1 MTKIYIAGVLF
12 LLSSCTLFPY
22 DETVTYARGYL
33 FGFEGDIVLEE
44 EYEDRQFSFLN
55 LKIGRSPSINMVLA
69 YADDGRQEWRS
80 NDDLRLFTRDGIIE
94 KSVGLNS
101 DIDVKYENAFISLT
115 NPDLRQSPLE
125 IELIKEAPITFN
137 YLGEDVEALYKAYRD
152 NVPSIGWEQI
162 VEVISKDNVPLRT
175 IQQLNPLMPKTRI
188 DFYFKFKQKK
198 GGIKPPLNN

>member
-1 MTKIYIAGVLF
+1 MTKIYIAGILLF
-12 LLSSCTLFPY
+12 LSSCTLFPY
-22 DETVTYARGYL
+22 DETITYARGYL
-33 FGFEGDIVLEE
+33 FGFDGDIVLEE
-44 EYEDRQFSFLN
+44 EYAERQFSFLN

-69 YADDGRQEWRS
+69 YVDDGRQEWRS
-80 NDDLRLFTRDGIIE
+80 NDDLRLFTRDGRIE

-137 YLGEDVEALYKAYRD
+137 YLGEDVEALYKAYRY

-198 GGIKPPLNN
+198 EA

>member
-1 MTKIYIAGVLF
+1 MTKIYTAGVLLF
-12 LLSSCTLFPY
+12 LSSCTLFPY
-22 DETVTYARGYL
+22 DETVTYASGYL

-44 EYEDRQFSFLN
+44 EYEERKFSFLN

-69 YADDGRQEWRS
+69 YVDDGRQEWRS
-80 NDDLRLFTRDGIIE
+80 NDDLRLFTRDGRIE

-101 DIDVKYENAFISLT
+101 DINVEYENAFISLT
-115 NPDLRQSPLE
+115 NPNLRQSPLE

-137 YLGEDVEALYKAYRD
+137 YLGEDVEALYKAYRY

-198 GGIKPPLNN
+198 EA

>member
-1 MTKIYIAGVLF
+1 MTKIYTAGVLLF
-12 LLSSCTLFPY
+12 LSSCTLFPY
-22 DETVTYARGYL
+22 DETVTYASGYL

-44 EYEDRQFSFLN
+44 EYEERKFSFLN

-69 YADDGRQEWRS
+69 YVDDGRQEWRS
-80 NDDLRLFTRDGIIE
+80 NDDLRLFTRDGRIE

-137 YLGEDVEALYKAYRD
+137 YLGEDVEALYKAYRY

-198 GGIKPPLNN
+198 EA

>member
-1 MTKIYIAGVLF
+1 MTKIYTAGVLLF
-12 LLSSCTLFPY
+12 LSSCTLFPY
-22 DETVTYARGYL
+22 DETVTYASGYL

-44 EYEDRQFSFLN
+44 EYEERKFSFLN

-69 YADDGRQEWRS
+69 YVDDGRQEWRS

-137 YLGEDVEALYKAYRD
+137 YLGEDVEALYKAYRY

-198 GGIKPPLNN
+198 EA

>member
-1 MTKIYIAGVLF
+1 MGLLIRQIFIQSTEIGEVYMTKIYTAGVLLF
-12 LLSSCTLFPY
+12 LSSCTLFPY
-22 DETVTYARGYL
+22 DETVTYASGYL

-44 EYEDRQFSFLN
+44 EYEERKFSFLN

-69 YADDGRQEWRS
+69 YVDDGRQEWRS

-137 YLGEDVEALYKAYRD
+137 YLGEDVEALYKAYRY

-175 IQQLNPLMPKTRI
+175 IQQLNPLMPKT
-188 DFYFKFKQKK
+188 
-198 GGIKPPLNN
+198 N

>member
-1 MTKIYIAGVLF
+1 MTKIYTAGVLLF
-12 LLSSCTLFPY
+12 LSSCTLFPY
-22 DETVTYARGYL
+22 DETVTYASGYL

-44 EYEDRQFSFLN
+44 EYEERKFSFLN

-69 YADDGRQEWRS
+69 YVDDGRQEWRS

-137 YLGEDVEALYKAYRD
+137 YLGEDIEATYKAFRY
-152 NVPSIGWEQI
+152 NVPGIGWEQT
-162 VEVISKDNVPLRT
+162 VEVISKDNLPLRT
-175 IQQLNPLMPKTRI
+175 IQQINPLMPKTKI
-188 DFYFKFKQKK
+188 DFYFKFTQKK
-198 GGIKPPLNN
+198 EA

>member
-1 MTKIYIAGVLF
+1 MTKTYIAGILLF
-12 LLSSCTLFPY
+12 LSSCTLFPY
-22 DETVTYARGYL
+22 DETITYARGYL
-33 FGFEGDIVLEE
+33 FGFDGDIVLEE
-44 EYEDRQFSFLN
+44 EYGERQFSFLN

-69 YADDGRQEWRS
+69 YVDDGRQEWRS
-80 NDDLRLFTRDGIIE
+80 NDDLRLFTRDGRIE

-101 DIDVKYENAFISLT
+101 DINVEYENAFISLT
-115 NPDLRQSPLE
+115 NPNLRQSPLE

-137 YLGEDVEALYKAYRD
+137 YLGEDVEALYKAYRY

-198 GGIKPPLNN
+198 EA

>member
-1 MTKIYIAGVLF
+1 MTKIYTAGVLLF
-12 LLSSCTLFPY
+12 LSSCTLFPY
-22 DETVTYARGYL
+22 DETVTYASGYL

-44 EYEDRQFSFLN
+44 EYEERKFSFLN

-69 YADDGRQEWRS
+69 YVDDGRQEWRS
-80 NDDLRLFTRDGIIE
+80 NDDLRLFTRDGRIE

-101 DIDVKYENAFISLT
+101 DINVEYENAFISLT

-137 YLGEDVEALYKAYRD
+137 YLGEDVEALYKAYRY

-198 GGIKPPLNN
+198 EA

>member
-1 MTKIYIAGVLF
+1 MTKIYIAGILLF
-12 LLSSCTLFPY
+12 LSSCTLFPY
-22 DETVTYARGYL
+22 DETITYARGYL
-33 FGFEGDIVLEE
+33 FGFDGDIVLEE
-44 EYEDRQFSFLN
+44 EYAERQFSFLN

-69 YADDGRQEWRS
+69 YVDDGRQEWRS

-137 YLGEDVEALYKAYRD
+137 YLGEDVEALYKAYRY

-198 GGIKPPLNN
+198 EA

>member
-1 MTKIYIAGVLF
+1 MTKIYIAGVLLF
-12 LLSSCTLFPY
+12 LSSCTLFPY
-22 DETVTYARGYL
+22 DETVTYASGYL

-44 EYEDRQFSFLN
+44 EYEERKFSFLN

-69 YADDGRQEWRS
+69 YVDDGRQEWRS
-80 NDDLRLFTRDGIIE
+80 NDDLRLFTRDGRIE

-101 DIDVKYENAFISLT
+101 DINVKYENAFISLT
-115 NPDLRQSPLE
+115 NPNLRQSPLE

-137 YLGEDVEALYKAYRD
+137 YLGEDVEALYKAYRY

-198 GGIKPPLNN
+198 EA

>member
-1 MTKIYIAGVLF
+1 MTKIYTAGVLLF
-12 LLSSCTLFPY
+12 LSSCTLFPY
-22 DETVTYARGYL
+22 DETVTYASGYL

-44 EYEDRQFSFLN
+44 EYEERKFSFLN

-69 YADDGRQEWRS
+69 YVDDGRQEWRS

-94 KSVGLNS
+94 KSVGHNS

-137 YLGEDVEALYKAYRD
+137 YLGEDVEALYKAYRY

-198 GGIKPPLNN
+198 EA